1 MKLLITTI
9 IVLLTIQLNAQ
20 KDNSNIQEVRFTIQG
35 NTSLNQ
41 QITQFDELEL
51 VVSQGVRF
59 NFLGV
64 RFITVGY
71 SF

>member
-41 QITQFDELEL
+41 QITQFDELEP